1 MDLVKDPEQLL
12 LEGFGKY
19 GSSCSKIFGKLL
31 GSLSHY
37 FLSQFEDLQMMLEDN
52 SYEMRFN
59 FSKFFEAIDMLII
72 LYKENFASNIVS
84 LQLFSKTRQN
94 IIKQN

>member
-1 MDLVKDPEQLL
+1 L
-12 LEGFGKY
+12 F
-19 GSSCSKIFGKLL
+19 KIFGKLL

-59 FSKFFEAIDMLII
+59 FSKFFEAVDMLII